1 MYLLDTNICIFAIN
15 KKTPQLINTI
25 NKKSKHDI
33 YISSLTIAELEF
45 GVENSQYVE
54 KNRVALLKFISLFR
68 ILPFDD
74 EDAVC
79 YGKLK
84 TKLKKKGEI
93 IGPIDMLLAAQALSK
108 DLIFVTN
115 TADESSRVD
124 GLKLRTGRKSFLQ
137 VCKFILTNYCSS
149 WFRQSIDYSGSLPT
163 PSFRQCHWAGIQVA
177 FKLFCVRFALP
188 SGLHRYETQRR
199 LRLQR
204 VSSLPV

>member
-1 MYLLDTNICIFAIN
+1 VYLLDTNICIFAIN

-115 TADESSRVD
+115 TADEFSRVD
-124 GLKLRTGRKSFLQ
+124 GLKIEDWSKELPA
-137 VCKFILTNYCSS
+137 
-149 WFRQSIDYSGSLPT
+149 SG
-163 PSFRQCHWAGIQVA
+163 
-177 FKLFCVRFALP
+177 
-188 SGLHRYETQRR
+188 
-199 LRLQR
+199 
-204 VSSLPV
+204 

>member
-1 MYLLDTNICIFAIN
+1 VYLLDTNICIFAIN

-115 TADESSRVD
+115 NADEFSRVD
-124 GLKLRTGRKSFLQ
+124 GLKIEDWSKELPA
-137 VCKFILTNYCSS
+137 
-149 WFRQSIDYSGSLPT
+149 SG
-163 PSFRQCHWAGIQVA
+163 
-177 FKLFCVRFALP
+177 
-188 SGLHRYETQRR
+188 
-199 LRLQR
+199 
-204 VSSLPV
+204 